1 MGERGR
7 TGAMSVQGKRRSGRK
22 SDPPRTVVRITQVRS
37 EYTSARLIAS
47 NLDHRVG
54 GTVFTRQ
61 PGYLPAEIDYRTSK
75 GTSGTI
81 FVRDYDV
88 RYLDRV
94 PQATAIEHLDLIL
107 QARQGGLSARQELTR
122 RTLVVHHSIWPRFSG
137 KTLIE
142 NEFVIPYTTSGEFD
156 EAQISI
162 KGSILLNL
170 SRRGLTTADF
180 NLLSAGAYKLAPAA
194 RERYVQAVLRNLETL
209 SGRKLEDPDNPL
221 LIAMRSALPEYIP
234 GFMPTYL
241 NVGLTPAMALG
252 LPRRYGKAGAVKIRL
267 SNRKT
272 ILETLDPEAFRPFE
286 KEIRPDLTMAQN
298 LELASRIEA
307 LIEKRDPGLL
317 SSAYAQILFFLAKTY
332 EYYDGHMDALRNF
345 MVRETHYPA
354 VIFQRMVCSVIDR
367 SSYAGV
373 LYSRHPRL
381 GTGVFLQFA
390 RAVFGEDLMTGRLR
404 PEERHFLS
412 REEARRDFPA
422 IYHFWDRLAQLEGI
436 FCGPVMVEF
445 TGVHGTFTVLQVNPA
460 ELSGTGMV
468 TSVMD
473 MHRAGKIGA
482 ERVREL
488 IKPYHVRQIE
498 SDAIDPKSLHELQL
512 FCRGLSVLPRS
523 AVTGRLYFSSARAR
537 RAREER
543 SGEHVILTK
552 DRFNPTDAV
561 EMQKVSGICSLSPAA
576 IHVVTAAQ
584 NLGIP
589 ALLNLEGDGVRIDHD
604 QRLLINRDGL
614 TLGEGDWITISSRY
628 KILYVGKAVYAPA
641 RLLRFM
647 TGEKVDLT
655 PAERKRFEGLAAY
668 YREYRRILENVAA
681 SEFDSL
687 QDLGHSVR
695 FGRLST
701 DPQRAAFVNKCFDI
715 NRERLAR
722 RLLDVT
728 LGTHLI
734 NLAAYELLTP
744 ERQVM
749 LLRSALDRCLQKGLS
764 GYQAGAFVIG
774 SLVRPGARVAFWESF
789 SPREAA
795 LLISEWVL
803 HQKYLNILDDL
814 GERRIN
820 KAKDYILS
828 RGLGPLRVHKGL
840 VAEFMTLKLSRVDL
854 AEVRHCLTEAFDP
867 QTAEVVDLLL
877 RPFAEFYDYGD
888 PRSFA
893 VLRRLCEAEGLP
905 VPDPNDV

>member
-1 MGERGR
+1 MRAE
-7 TGAMSVQGKRRSGRK
+7 GKRRPGRK

-47 NLDHRVG
+47 NLDHRVA
-54 GTVFTRQ
+54 GTVFSRQ
-61 PGYLPAEIDYRTSK
+61 PGYLPAEIDYRTSD
-75 GTSGTI
+75 GASGTVA
-81 FVRDYDV
+81 VRDYDV

-94 PQATAIEHLDLIL
+94 PQATAIEHLELIL
-107 QARQGGLSARQELTR
+107 KSRQGGLSARQESTR
-122 RTLVVHHSIWPRFSG
+122 RTLKIHHSIWPRFSG

-156 EAQISI
+156 EAQLSN
-162 KGSILLNL
+162 KGSILLDL
-170 SRRGLTTADF
+170 SRHGLTTADF

-194 RERYVQAVLRNLETL
+194 RETYVQAVLRNLETL

-241 NVGLTPAMALG
+241 NVGLTPAMFPG
-252 LPRRYGKAGAVKIRL
+252 LPRRYGKSGAVKIRL

-272 ILETLDPEAFRPFE
+272 ILETLDPDAFRPFE

-298 LELASRIEA
+298 LELVSRIEA
-307 LIEKRDPGLL
+307 LLEKRDPGLL
-317 SSAYAQILFFLAKTY
+317 SSAYAQILFFLEKTY

-390 RAVFGEDLMTGRLR
+390 RAVFGEDLMTGRLK

-412 REEARRDFPA
+412 REEARRNFPA

-436 FCGPVMVEF
+436 FRGPVMVEF

-482 ERVREL
+482 DRVREL

-498 SDAIDPKSLHELQL
+498 TDAIDPKSLHDLTL

-523 AVTGRLYFSSARAR
+523 AVTGRLYFSAARAR

-552 DRFNPTDAV
+552 DRFNPTDTV

-647 TGEKVDLT
+647 AGEKVDLT

-668 YREYRRILENVAA
+668 YREYRRILESVAA

-715 NRERLAR
+715 NRERLVR

-749 LLRSALDRCLQKGLS
+749 LLRSALDLCLQKGLS

-774 SLVRPGARVAFWESF
+774 SLVKPGARVAFWESF
-789 SPREAA
+789 NPREAA
-795 LLISEWVL
+795 LLINEWVL

-828 RGLGPLRVHKGL
+828 HGLGPLRVHKGL

-877 RPFAEFYDYGD
+877 RPFAEFYNYAD
-888 PRSFA
+888 PRSLA
-893 VLRRLCEAEGLP
+893 SLKRISEAEGLP
-905 VPDPNDV
+905 VPDPGDV

>member
-1 MGERGR
+1 M
-7 TGAMSVQGKRRSGRK
+7 RSK
-22 SDPPRTVVRITQVRS
+22 TPKPPSGNPGPSRSVVRVTQVRS

-47 NLDHRVG
+47 NLEHRAG
-54 GTVFTRQ
+54 GTIFRRQ
-61 PGYLPAEIDYRTSK
+61 PGYLPAEIDFKTSDAA
-75 GTSGTI
+75 SATI
-81 FVRDYDV
+81 RVRDYDV

-94 PQATAIEHLDLIL
+94 PQAVAVEHLDVIL
-107 QARQGGLSARQELTR
+107 RARGGDSAARQELAR
-122 RTLVVHHSIWPRFSG
+122 RTEDVRRGIWPRFSG
-137 KTLIE
+137 KTLVE
-142 NEFVIPYTTSGEFD
+142 DEFIIPYTTAE
-156 EAQISI
+156 EYNETQISN

-180 NLLSAGAYKLAPAA
+180 NLLSAGVYKLPPRD
-194 RERYVQAVLRNLETL
+194 RETCLQSVLRNLETL

-241 NVGLTPAMALG
+241 NVGLTPAMFPG
-252 LPRRYGKAGAVKIRL
+252 LPRRYGRAGAVKIRL

-272 ILETLDPEAFRPFE
+272 ILEALDPEAFRPFE
-286 KEIRPDLTMAQN
+286 KEIRPDLTIARH
-298 LELASRIEA
+298 LALAERIEA
-307 LIEKRDPGLL
+307 VIKRREEGLL
-317 SSAYAQILFFLAKTY
+317 TSAYAQMLFFLEKTY
-332 EYYDGHMDALRNF
+332 EYYDTHMDALRNF
-345 MVRETHYPA
+345 MVRETHYPS

-422 IYHFWDRLAQLEGI
+422 VYHFWGRLAQLEEI
-436 FCGPVMVEF
+436 FRGPVMVEF

-473 MHRAGKIGA
+473 MHRAGKISA

-488 IKPYHVRQIE
+488 IQPYHVRQIE
-498 SDAIDPKSLHELQL
+498 SDAIDPKSLHALEP
-512 FCRGLSVLPRS
+512 FCGGLSVLPRS
-523 AVTGRLYFSSARAR
+523 AVSGQLYFSAAAAQEAR
-537 RAREER
+537 RER
-543 SGEHVILTK
+543 GENVILTK
-552 DRFNPTDAV
+552 ERFQPTDAV

-589 ALLNLEGDGVRIDHD
+589 ALLNLEEDGVRIDHER
-604 QRLLINRDGL
+604 RLLVNRDGL
-614 TLGEGDWITISSRY
+614 SLREGDWITISSRH
-628 KILYVGKAVYAPA
+628 KVLCVGKAVYTPA

-647 TGEKVDLT
+647 AGEKVDLA
-655 PAERKRFEGLAAY
+655 PAERKRFESLADY
-668 YREYRRILENVAA
+668 YRGYRRILEAVAA
-681 SEFDSL
+681 AEFESL

-695 FGRLST
+695 FGRLSA
-701 DPQRAAFVNKCFDI
+701 DPARADFINRCFDI
-715 NRERLAR
+715 NREKLVR
-722 RLLDVT
+722 RLFDVT

-734 NLAAYELLTP
+734 NQAAYELLSP

-749 LLRSALDRCLQKGLS
+749 LLRAALAHCRQKGLA

-774 SLVRPGARVAFWESF
+774 SLVKPGAHAAFWESF
-789 SPREAA
+789 NPAEVAR
-795 LLISEWVL
+795 LVDEWVL
-803 HQKYLNILDDL
+803 HQKYLNVLDDF
-814 GERRIN
+814 GERRVN
-820 KAKDYILS
+820 KAKDFILS
-828 RGLGPLRVHKGL
+828 HGLRPLRIHAGL
-840 VAEFMTLKLSRVDL
+840 VAGFMTLKLSRVDL
-854 AEVRHCLTEAFDP
+854 REVRRSLTETFDP

-877 RPFAEFYDYGD
+877 RPFGAFYDYAD
-888 PRSFA
+888 PRSVDA
-893 VLRRLCEAEGLP
+893 LRTICRGEDAPLPAAE
-905 VPDPNDV
+905 DV

>member
-1 MGERGR
+1 
-7 TGAMSVQGKRRSGRK
+7 MSVAKRKRPGKASVAPRSLLR
-22 SDPPRTVVRITQVRS
+22 VTQVRS
-37 EYTSARLIAS
+37 EYTSARLIAT
-47 NLDHRVG
+47 NLEHRVAG
-54 GTVFTRQ
+54 RVFKRQ
-61 PGYLPAEIDYRTSK
+61 PGYLPAEIDYRMSD
-75 GTSGTI
+75 GASGTVA
-81 FVRDYDV
+81 VRDYDV

-107 QARQGGLSARQELTR
+107 KARQGISSARRELAR
-122 RTLVVHHSIWPRFSG
+122 RTLEVHQGMWPRFSG

-142 NEFVIPYTTSGEFD
+142 NEYVVPYTTAGEFS
-156 EAQISI
+156 EAQISN

-170 SRRGLTTADF
+170 SRRGFTTADF
-180 NLLSAGAYKLAPAA
+180 NLLSAGAYKLAPTA
-194 RERYVQAVLRNLETL
+194 REKRVQAAIRNLETL

-221 LIAMRSALPEYIP
+221 LIAMRSAMPEYIP

-241 NVGLTPAMALG
+241 NVGLTPAMFPG
-252 LPRRYGKAGAVKIRL
+252 LPRRYGKSGAVKIRL
-267 SNRKT
+267 NNRKT
-272 ILETLDPEAFRPFE
+272 ILETLDPDAFRPFE
-286 KEIRPDLTMAQN
+286 KEIRPDLTMTQN
-298 LELASRIEA
+298 LDLALRIEA
-307 LIEKRDPGLL
+307 AIEKRDPGLL
-317 SSAYAQILFFLAKTY
+317 SSAFAQILFFLIKTY

-412 REEARRDFPA
+412 REETRRDFPA
-422 IYHFWDRLAQLEGI
+422 VFHFWDRLAQLEEI
-436 FCGPVMVEF
+436 FRGPVMVEF

-460 ELSGTGMV
+460 ELSGAGMV

-473 MHRAGKIGA
+473 MHRANKISSD
-482 ERVREL
+482 RVREL
-488 IKPYHVRQIE
+488 IKPYHIRQIE
-498 SDAIDPKSLHELQL
+498 SDAIDAKSLHVLTP
-512 FCRGLSVLPRS
+512 FCQGLSVLPRS
-523 AVTGRLYFSSARAR
+523 AVTGRLYFSGVRAR

-552 DRFNPTDAV
+552 ERFNPTDAV
-561 EMQKVSGICSLSPAA
+561 EMQKVNGICSLSPAA

-604 QRLLINRDGL
+604 QHLLINRDGL
-614 TLGEGDWITISSRY
+614 TLCEGDWITISSRN
-628 KILYVGKAVYAPA
+628 KILYIGKAVYAPA

-647 TGEKVDLT
+647 AGEKVDLSPT
-655 PAERKRFEGLAAY
+655 ERKRFESLAAY

-695 FGRLST
+695 FGRMSA

-715 NRERLAR
+715 NRETLVR
-722 RLLDVT
+722 RLLDAT

-749 LLRSALDRCLQKGLS
+749 LLRSALAICLKKGLS

-774 SLVRPGARVAFWESF
+774 SLIKPGARVAFWESF
-789 SPREAA
+789 NA
-795 LLISEWVL
+795 LEVAHLLDEWVL
-803 HQKYLNILDDL
+803 HQKYLNILSDL
-814 GERRIN
+814 GEKRIN
-820 KAKDYILS
+820 RAKDYILS

-854 AEVRHCLTEAFDP
+854 AEVRQCVAEAFDP

-877 RPFAEFYDYGD
+877 RPFAEFYDFAD
-888 PRSFA
+888 PRSLSA
-893 VLRRLCEAEGLP
+893 LRRVCAAEGLP
-905 VPDPNDV
+905 VPHPGDV